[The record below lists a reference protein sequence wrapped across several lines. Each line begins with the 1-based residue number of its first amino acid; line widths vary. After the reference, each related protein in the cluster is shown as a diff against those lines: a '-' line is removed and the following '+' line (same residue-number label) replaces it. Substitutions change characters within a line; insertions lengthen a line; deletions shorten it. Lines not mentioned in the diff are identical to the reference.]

1 MMALRAIL
9 VVLDDSAASD
19 NRLDIATALARQ
31 HDAHLIGFSALS
43 LLTTGG
49 PALQPP
55 GNPDTDTPDTPRTSS
70 LLGWGAL
77 PPVEYRQ
84 ANLQAAEKAE
94 RMEIAFR
101 ERARMVGLTS
111 DWAMANGKASE
122 ALTRLARQADL
133 VILGQV
139 DPNYP
144 TRPEA
149 RQLIED
155 VLMTSGRPILVIP
168 YIGQFTTVG
177 TKVIIGWNNSREAVR
192 ALNDALP
199 LLAKAASITILE
211 AVPTGRKS
219 APEDVTGADIAR
231 HLARHGIDTRTSR
244 TMMTGI
250 SASDALLSRAADASA
265 DLLVVGG
272 YGHTRLREFMLG
284 GVTRSLLQHMT
295 LPVLMSH

>member
-1 MMALRAIL
+1 MMALRSIL
-9 VVLDDSAASD
+9 VVLDDSASSD
-19 NRLDIATALARQ
+19 QRLDIAVALAGQ
-31 HDAHLIGFSALS
+31 HDAHLTGFSALS
-43 LLTTGG
+43 LLRTSG
-49 PALQPP
+49 PSVQPP
-55 GNPDTDTPDTPRTSS
+55 EPSDTETQRTPS

-77 PPVEYRQ
+77 PPADYRK
-84 ANLQAAEKAE
+84 ANLRAAEKAE
-94 RMEIAFR
+94 RLEIAFR
-101 ERARMVGLTS
+101 ERLRTMGLTG
-111 DWAMANGKASE
+111 DWAMADGKAGE
-122 ALTRLARQADL
+122 ALTRHARQADL

-139 DPNYP
+139 DPNHA

-155 VLMTSGRPILVIP
+155 VLMSSGRPILVIP
-168 YIGQFTTVG
+168 YIGQFATVG
-177 TKVIIGWNNSREAVR
+177 TQVLIGWNNSREAVR

-199 LLAKAASITILE
+199 LLAKAASITILQ

-231 HLARHGIDTRTSR
+231 HLARHGIDAHTSR
-244 TMMTGI
+244 TTMTGI
-250 SASDALLSRAADASA
+250 SASDALLSRAADANA

-284 GVTRSLLQHMT
+284 GVTRALLQHMT